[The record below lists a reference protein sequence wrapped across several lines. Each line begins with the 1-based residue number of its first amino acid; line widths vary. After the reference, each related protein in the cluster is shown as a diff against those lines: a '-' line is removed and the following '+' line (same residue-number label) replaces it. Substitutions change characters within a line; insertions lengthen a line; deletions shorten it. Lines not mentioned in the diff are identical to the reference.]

1 MKATLQLFVAL
12 LLALLALDA
21 QAAGAEAL
29 YSFSDVYRLTVS
41 GALGAE
47 SPLAPAPAVELTP
60 VAQSSSEFQSRAA
73 AAEPPA
79 PGYQF
84 SIAAVREPQRGLLLL
99 SGLALMVWVA
109 RRRLI
114 QSF

>member
-1 MKATLQLFVAL
+1 MKAALQLLIAL

-41 GALGAE
+41 GALGAG
-47 SPLAPAPAVELTP
+47 SPLAPAPTVELTP
-60 VAQSSSEFQSRAA
+60 VAQSSSEFQSRV